1 MRPVLCSDQKRGPA
15 MSTTGVEFRAIREAR
30 GLTVDGI
37 ASATRIPVR
46 YIEALDRDDVR
57 ALPARPYL
65 RGFVAAYG
73 RELGLDP
80 ADAVSR
86 YFAHLGPPS
95 PEPVMAAAVAL
106 DEPGYSR
113 TWGIAVLAL
122 AVLLAIPAFNRW
134 RSAVEPP
141 QLAVVGTTGT
151 VPAATAA
158 VAPAAVVPAATDQ
171 GAVVPSPGDLVVS
184 MTFERPCWL
193 AASAD
198 GTRIVYKTMEPGST
212 QVLKASREI
221 AIRVGDAS
229 AVAWTVNGR
238 AQAPLGGPGEVRNV
252 VLTPDSAPAV
262 K

>member
-1 MRPVLCSDQKRGPA
+1 MR
-15 MSTTGVEFRAIREAR
+15 TTGVEFRAIREAR

-46 YIEALDRDDVR
+46 YIEALDRDDLR

-80 ADAVSR
+80 AEAVSR
-86 YFAHLGPPS
+86 YFAHLGPPP

-113 TWGIAVLAL
+113 TWGIAVLVL
-122 AVLLAIPAFNRW
+122 AVLLAIPAFNNGDRPSS
-134 RSAVEPP
+134 RRNPRLQARPGRCQPRQPP
-141 QLAVVGTTGT
+141 PG
-151 VPAATAA
+151 TAA
-158 VAPAAVVPAATDQ
+158 AVPEPTDQ
-171 GAVVPSPGDLVVS
+171 GAVVPNPGDLRRLDDLRASV
-184 MTFERPCWL
+184 L
-193 AASAD
+193 AHRFDGRHTNRLQDD
-198 GTRIVYKTMEPGST
+198 GTRLDAGVEGEP
-212 QVLKASREI
+212 EI
-221 AIRVGDAS
+221 AIRVGDAG

-238 AQAPLGGPGEVRNV
+238 AQAPLGGPGKVRNV
-252 VLTPDSAPAV
+252 VLTPGSAPAI